1 MASFVRKWEGWGKNY
16 HGLVTKEVRK
26 IKLNKSDQCDVVR
39 GNSYLIQ
46 IMTIRECCFKR
57 ARKIRYNFL
66 DAYFYSFNVQKCSME
81 SASEAK
87 PKLAGGKR

>member
-1 MASFVRKWEGWGKNY
+1 MFTLSEASLDGCEGNGNKNVIVPVASFVRKWEGWGKNY

-46 IMTIRECCFKR
+46 IMTIRECCLKR
-57 ARKIRYNFL
+57 VRKIRYNFL
-66 DAYFYSFNVQKCSME
+66 DA
-81 SASEAK
+81 
-87 PKLAGGKR
+87 